1 MLAKVDPNC
10 NGTLQAFLVV
20 PRDRRIPVELDD
32 RRLTG
37 SINGGLWVTLQLS

>member
-1 MLAKVDPNC
+1 MLTKVDPIYD
-10 NGTLQAFLVV
+10 GTFQAFMVV

-37 SINGGLWVTLQLS
+37 LINGGL